1 MKRRTVIS
9 GLGLLTGSAYLY
21 KLTALR
27 PESPS
32 ASHSLSSSGKLP
44 QWEDVE
50 ALVADMSIDH
60 DLFELV
66 EAPGSTSDV
75 NLTPDSSLSPTSASL
90 SNEKVSKRQTDPAPS
105 ELEGKEVGGDGGLIL
120 PQTQTSERLPET
132 AKEEDPRS
140 NSDQKIA
147 SSHKSRHFNNEF
159 HDDFVLPPEQV
170 QIMSAVLQR
179 LKRCQTLVGFGNFNI
194 VSFDKCIH
202 YARNYSQVG
211 AFTQDE
217 LAFIDSVFNRSASEY
232 GFLGDKVSQ
241 KLTDVIPQKD
251 VIKVPHTGHFLYRG
265 ESEKYYQ
272 RLLNEVGPNLTLTSG
287 IRSNVKQLYLFL
299 SKAAASNYNLSKASR
314 SLAPPGYSFHGIGD
328 FDVGK
333 KGWGWAN
340 FSDQFAT
347 TQEFKKLLDLG
358 YVQIRYNR
366 DNTLGVRFEPWHIK
380 VV

>member
-21 KLTALR
+21 HLTAVNPKQPFGDGHL
-27 PESPS
+27 S
-32 ASHSLSSSGKLP
+32 ASGKLP
-44 QWEDVE
+44 QWRDVE
-50 ALVADMSIDH
+50 ALVSDVAADH
-60 DLFELV
+60 DLFEIF
-66 EAPGSTSDV
+66 EAPGSKSAISAPTHLEESTATDKPASSSKAVTAKSEDSDD
-75 NLTPDSSLSPTSASL
+75 LGQD
-90 SNEKVSKRQTDPAPS
+90 D
-105 ELEGKEVGGDGGLIL
+105 GLIA
-120 PQTQTSERLPET
+120 QVSHKEAFISE
-132 AKEEDPRS
+132 S
-140 NSDQKIA
+140 SDKVDKNDILT
-147 SSHKSRHFNNEF
+147 HKSRHFNNEF
-159 HDDFVLPPEQV
+159 HDDVVLSAEQ
-170 QIMSAVLQR
+170 IPLMAAVLQR
-179 LKRCQTLVGFGNFNI
+179 LKRCQALVGFGNFNI
-194 VSFDKCIH
+194 ISFDKCLN
-202 YARNYSQVG
+202 YARNYPKVG
-211 AFTQDE
+211 AFTKEE
-217 LAFIDSVFNRSASEY
+217 LAFIDSVFHRNADDY
-232 GFLGDKVSQ
+232 GFFGNRVSQ
-241 KLTDVIPQKD
+241 QLTDVIAKKE
-251 VIKVPHTGHFLYRG
+251 VIKIPHTGHFLYRG

-272 RLLNEVGPNLTLTSG
+272 RLLNEVGPELTLTSG

-347 TQEFKKLLDLG
+347 TEEFKKLLDLG